1 MTVGELAE
9 QLNELYTEAAKN
21 GTDIEN
27 YTIVTDCGYKGFS
40 GEFIVDT
47 EKRVICFEQ
56 NSMDLKI

>member
-27 YTIVTDCGYKGFS
+27 YTIVTDCGCKGFS

-47 EKRVICFEQ
+47 EKRVAYFE
-56 NSMDLKI
+56 

>member
-1 MTVGELAE
+1 MIVGELAE

-27 YTIVTDCGYKGFS
+27 YTIVTDCGCKGFS

-47 EKRVICFEQ
+47 EKKTVYFE
-56 NSMDLKI
+56 